1 MSFHLYLKMIYRKI
15 PIINPGLIF
24 VEEAVLL
31 GLFSGKL
38 IFGGAYYWKKFC
50 ISKWV
55 GLDNKTASTNSPWDY
70 IWEGLLWEGFLCLR
84 YGGLIFGRDYFFFLG
99 GGRGGLL
106 SEFYGIITIL
116 WLNLFNDRGWALII
130 SCRKLLSRYF
140 THNILQDMIW
150 LLISYGVQ

>member
-38 IFGGAYYWKKFC
+38 IFGGAYYWKEFC

-116 WLNLFNDRGWALII
+116 WFNLFNHRGWAL